1 MQGGSKGLLVNSE
14 NLCLEPRR
22 SIVSFKA
29 QNGRVWNARVPLK
42 IACGK

>member
-29 QNGRVWNARVPLK
+29 QNGKVHDFRPVVRANCSK
-42 IACGK
+42 